1 MLALL
6 EEDAR
11 GAGLERSA
19 HAGQASE
26 AAEGGLMLA
35 IASRVRYSQIT
46 GATPRTTTTT
56 EHPMGVLADALRSQL
71 RELAQSDAR
80 LYRSIGE
87 ATTRM
92 KQTLNEME
100 ALPASTD
107 EIAAAI
113 ALLEA
118 NGYTVTRR

>member
-1 MLALL
+1 MLAMV
-6 EEDAR
+6 
-11 GAGLERSA
+11 S
-19 HAGQASE
+19 H
-26 AAEGGLMLA
+26 
-35 IASRVRYSQIT
+35 VRYSQIT
-46 GATPRTTTTT
+46 GAATPRTTTTT

-87 ATTRM
+87 ATTE
-92 KQTLNEME
+92 LP